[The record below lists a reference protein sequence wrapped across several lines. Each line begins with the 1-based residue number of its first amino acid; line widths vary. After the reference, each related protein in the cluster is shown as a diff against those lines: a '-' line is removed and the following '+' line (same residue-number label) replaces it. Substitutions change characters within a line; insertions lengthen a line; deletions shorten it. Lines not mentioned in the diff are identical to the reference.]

1 MNRNQIATI
10 KFNSLYENDEALFI
24 VNKIEESILLAIS
37 LEKNGDIEVSFN
49 KEVCQKLIE
58 ALKHAIE

>member
-10 KFNSLYENDEALFI
+10 KFNSLYENDEALI
-24 VNKIEESILLAIS
+24 IINKIEESILLAIS

-58 ALKHAIE
+58 ALKQAIQ